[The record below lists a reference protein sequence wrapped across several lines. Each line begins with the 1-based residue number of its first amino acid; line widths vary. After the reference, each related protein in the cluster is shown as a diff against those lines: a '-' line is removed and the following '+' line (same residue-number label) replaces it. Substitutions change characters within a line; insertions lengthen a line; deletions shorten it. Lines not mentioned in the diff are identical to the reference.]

1 MLVEKF
7 PSEGDS
13 ACVNILNV
21 ALNGDILEA
30 YKCV

>member
-7 PSEGDS
+7 PLEGDS

-30 YKCV
+30 L